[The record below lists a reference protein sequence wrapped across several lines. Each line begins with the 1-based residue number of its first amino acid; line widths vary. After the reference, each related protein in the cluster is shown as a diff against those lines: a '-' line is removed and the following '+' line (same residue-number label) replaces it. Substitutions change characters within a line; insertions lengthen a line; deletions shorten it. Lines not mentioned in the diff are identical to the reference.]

1 MGRYPAGEP
10 RRVLDELAPT
20 ALALAEALDDRERAS
35 RACQLAIAG
44 IHTYGG
50 ADAWSTPEAA
60 RWTELADRFAAAGTA
75 DRVWV
80 EHARACVSVARNDP
94 GDARAAAT
102 RGRELARSLG
112 DPSLQ
117 WVADDT
123 WLYVACMYASTPELA
138 AEAVALAEDVA
149 SRSPTGVSAY
159 MINQAMVMV
168 TWIFLQAGLRE
179 QALSSTC
186 QIEALA
192 ERTKKPQEQLTALAV
207 PSWIPIAEGRL
218 DEVIAVDERMRAV
231 GEETGMAAYA
241 LFCSLTFCLHAQIYL
256 GRVDPLEVRR
266 QLRYWGPDF
275 AEMPEN
281 ETARDLLDR
290 VTDSLLGDDPAAGVL
305 IPHCAALVELALLT
319 KHERVARTLFGYLRS
334 ASPVTL
340 VLVGAMIPVAR
351 QLGDLATL
359 LGEREEARAHY
370 EHAFEVCERMRLRP
384 EKALTALGL
393 AELLLGGSDAE
404 QAEAQP
410 HLDFAIAEFQEMK
423 MQPALERALANKGLL
438 KA

>member
-1 MGRYPAGEP
+1 M
-10 RRVLDELAPT
+10 
-20 ALALAEALDDRERAS
+20 
-35 RACQLAIAG
+35 
-44 IHTYGG
+44 
-50 ADAWSTPEAA
+50 
-60 RWTELADRFAAAGTA
+60 
-75 DRVWV
+75 
-80 EHARACVSVARNDP
+80 
-94 GDARAAAT
+94 
-102 RGRELARSLG
+102 
-112 DPSLQ
+112 
-117 WVADDT
+117 
-123 WLYVACMYASTPELA
+123 
-138 AEAVALAEDVA
+138 
-149 SRSPTGVSAY
+149 
-159 MINQAMVMV
+159 
-168 TWIFLQAGLRE
+168 
-179 QALSSTC
+179 
-186 QIEALA
+186 
-192 ERTKKPQEQLTALAV
+192 ALAV

-290 VTDSLLGDDPAAGVL
+290 VSDSLLGDDPAAGVL

-319 KHERVARTLFGYLRS
+319 KHERVARTLFDYLRS

-340 VLVGAMIPVAR
+340 ILVGAMIPVAR

-410 HLDFAIAEFQEMK
+410 HLDFAIAELQEMK